1 MTSTVSP
8 ESIVQRQLDAYNARN
23 IEALMA
29 TYTEDIELFE
39 HPAKLLASGT
49 AQVRQRHAARLA
61 EPNLHAK
68 LINRIVMGNFV
79 IDQEVVTRTFPEGA
93 GFIELVAI
101 YEVPEDRI
109 RRAWFLFGPKR
120 ADSTCNPAAHEA
132 GTGLIVLPVTCNH

>member
-1 MTSTVSP
+1 MTSTVSR

-29 TYTEDIELFE
+29 TYTDDIELFE
-39 HPAKLLASGT
+39 HPAKLLASGV
-49 AQVRQRHAARLA
+49 AQVRQRQAARLA

-68 LINRIVMGNFV
+68 LINRIVMGTFV

-93 GFIELVAI
+93 GLIELVAI

-120 ADSTCNPAAHEA
+120 VDST
-132 GTGLIVLPVTCNH
+132 LPPHCA